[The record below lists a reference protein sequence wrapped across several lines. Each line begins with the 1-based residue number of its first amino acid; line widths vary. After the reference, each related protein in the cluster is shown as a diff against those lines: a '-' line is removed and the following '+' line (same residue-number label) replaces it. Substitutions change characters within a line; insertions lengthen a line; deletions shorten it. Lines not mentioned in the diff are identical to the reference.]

1 MPEKIFEKIDVV
13 GIGNALVDVLVH
25 TDDAA
30 VAALGLTKGTMQLI
44 SQAEMEK
51 LYAHIGPATEM
62 SGGSAANTIAG
73 IASFGGSAAYIG
85 KVANDQ
91 LGKVFR
97 HDITAQGITFNTA
110 PHMDNLATGCC
121 IVLVTPDGERTMN
134 TFLGASNALTTAD
147 LDAALIG
154 AAQYIYLEGY
164 LFDPPEAKKA
174 FYAAAETA
182 KAGSTKVAL
191 TLSDLFCVGRHR
203 DDFQKLITTH
213 VDLLFANEQELC
225 AQYQTDNLDAAI
237 AAARGHCDILAV
249 TCSAAGAIIIT
260 PDEIIKVPAEPVARV
275 VDTTGAGD
283 LFAGGFLY
291 GLTQGLP
298 LAECGRLGTVAA
310 AEIISH
316 IGARPQQPLAKL
328 AA

>member
-1 MPEKIFEKIDVV
+1 MNEKIDVV
-13 GIGNALVDVLVH
+13 GIGNALVDVLAQ

-30 VAALGLTKGTMQLI
+30 VAALGLTKGTMQLV
-44 SQAEMEK
+44 SQADMQK
-51 LYAHIGPATEM
+51 LYAQIGPAVEM

-73 IASFGGSAAYIG
+73 VASFGGRAAYIG
-85 KVANDQ
+85 KVADDV

-110 PHMDNLATGCC
+110 PHTVEHTSGCC

-134 TFLGASNALTTAD
+134 TYLGASNALTVAD
-147 LDAALIG
+147 LDEKLIQS
-154 AAQYIYLEGY
+154 AQYIYLEGY

-174 FYAAAETA
+174 FYAAAEMA
-182 KAGSTKVAL
+182 RAGDTKVTL

-213 VDLLFANEQELC
+213 VDMLFANEQELC

-237 AAARGHCDILAV
+237 AAARGHADILAV
-249 TCSAAGAIIIT
+249 TRSEKGAVIIT
-260 PDEIIKVPAEPVARV
+260 PTETITVSAQPVARV

-291 GLTQGLP
+291 GLTQGMS

-316 IGARPQQPLAKL
+316 TGARPQTSLARL